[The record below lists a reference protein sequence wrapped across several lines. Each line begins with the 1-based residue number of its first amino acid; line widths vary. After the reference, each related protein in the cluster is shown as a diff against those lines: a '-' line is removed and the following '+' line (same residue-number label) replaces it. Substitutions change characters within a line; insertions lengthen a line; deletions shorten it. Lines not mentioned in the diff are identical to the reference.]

1 MWNLQLKLFTFL
13 LLPVGLMA
21 QQRTVTGKI
30 TDSKK
35 RPVPGV
41 NVAIKDTYD
50 GATSGADGSFSFTT
64 DLKGEQILTASLN
77 TYRPFEQKVNLNF
90 PQAYNIVL
98 KETIS
103 ELKVVTISAGSFE
116 ASDERK
122 STVLKPLDIVTTAG
136 AGADIVNALKTLP
149 GTQQTNDREGLF
161 VRGGTGYETQ
171 TFIDGLMVR
180 NPFYSGL
187 PDMPGRGRFSPF
199 LFKGTTFSSGGYS
212 AQYGQGLSSALI
224 LESQDLPAR
233 SSSSLGLSVIGGSA
247 GIEQLSKDKK
257 GSYGIEA
264 DYTNL
269 GPYLD
274 VVKSKFKPSVNPEII
289 GTSAN
294 FRRKTSETG
303 MLKFY
308 GYANWT
314 HMGTYRPS
322 LEYAGYTE
330 LFELRNN
337 NVYTNLTYKERLG
350 KGWRISSGV
359 SFSSNTDKISTDTL
373 TKSLSTK
380 INNLSQL
387 AQGRVMLTKAIGQYS
402 SLRFGGEYQYAV
414 EKSAYNNWHAD
425 YTDNYSAAFI
435 EGDIYIIPQLVGRVG
450 GRLEHSSVMNKTN
463 LAPRVSLAYKLD
475 DYSQVSLAYGD
486 YFQKPEQQYLRFQ
499 PGLEYMK
506 ATHYIASAQRIT
518 GNYTLRVEAF
528 YKKYHNLI
536 KTSPD
541 TSNAGTGYAKGI
553 ELFWRDRKTFKNMDY
568 WISYSY
574 LDTKRNYLNYPYEV
588 QPDFAAKHTFSVV
601 YKYYV
606 PAITT
611 NFGITYSYST
621 GRPYYNPTLP
631 EAQFMTQKT
640 MDYNSIG
647 FSASYLTTI
656 RKAFTVFVLSVSNVG
671 NFKQVY
677 GYRYSSDKLRREEI
691 VPNIPRFIFVGM
703 FMNFGTDRRQDI
715 INNL

>member
-1 MWNLQLKLFTFL
+1 MWKINLKLLAFL
-13 LLPVGLMA
+13 LLPASLLA
-21 QQRTVTGKI
+21 QRTVTGKI

-35 RPVPGV
+35 RPLAGV
-41 NVAIKDTYD
+41 NIAIKDTYD
-50 GATSGADGSFSFTT
+50 GATSTADGSFTFTT
-64 DLKGEQILTASLN
+64 DLKGDQILTATLN

-90 PQAYNIVL
+90 PQEYNIVL
-98 KETIS
+98 REAIS

-122 STVLKPLDIVTTAG
+122 GTVLKPLDIVTTAG

-187 PDMPGRGRFSPF
+187 PDMPRRGRFSPF

-233 SSSSLGLSVIGGSA
+233 SSSTIGLSVLGASGGL
-247 GIEQLSKDKK
+247 EQLTKDKK

-308 GYANWT
+308 GYGNWT
-314 HMGTYRPS
+314 HMGTFRPS
-322 LEYAGYTE
+322 LEYAGYNE
-330 LFELRNN
+330 LFELRNQ
-337 NVYTNLTYKERLG
+337 NVYTNLSYKERLG
-350 KGWRISSGV
+350 KGWRISSGI
-359 SFSSNTDKISTDTL
+359 SFSANKDRIKTDTIE
-373 TKSLSTK
+373 KSSPAN
-380 INNLSQL
+380 IDNVSQL
-387 AQGRVMLTKAIGQYS
+387 TQARVMLTKNIGNYS
-402 SLRFGGEYQYAV
+402 SLRMGGEYQYAV
-414 EKSAYNNWHAD
+414 EKAGFNNWHAD
-425 YTDNYSAAFI
+425 YTDNYTAAFA
-435 EGDIYIIPQLVGRVG
+435 EGDIYILPQLVGRVG
-450 GRLEHSSVMNKTN
+450 GRVEHSSVMGKTN
-463 LAPRVSLAYKLD
+463 FAPRASIAYKLD
-475 DYSQVSLAYGD
+475 QYSQVSLAYGD
-486 YFQKPEQQYLRFQ
+486 YFQKPEQQYLRFK
-499 PGLEYMK
+499 PNLDYMK
-506 ATHYIASAQRIT
+506 ATHYIASIQRIT

-528 YKKYHNLI
+528 YKKYHDLV

-541 TSNAGTGYAKGI
+541 TANTGTGYAKGI

-568 WISYSY
+568 WVSYSF

-588 QPDFAAKHTFSVV
+588 QPDFAAKHTFSFV
-601 YKYYV
+601 YKYYIS
-606 PAITT
+606 AITT
-611 NFGITYSYST
+611 NIGVTYSYST
-621 GRPYYNPTLP
+621 GRPYFNPNLP
-631 EAQFMTQKT
+631 QNRFMAEKT

-647 FSASYLTTI
+647 ISASYLTTI
-656 RKAFTVFVLSVSNVG
+656 RKAFTIFVLSVSNAG
-671 NFKQVY
+671 NFKQVF
-677 GYRYSSDKLRREEI
+677 GYRYSGDHQRREEI
-691 VPNIPRFIFVGM
+691 VPNIPRFVYIGM
-703 FMNFGTDRRQDI
+703 FMNFGTDRRQDV